1 MSTDRM
7 IKFLN
12 DKGFNFTKNNCC
24 ICYENFIDNI
34 SFVELLKLSKKFIDD
49 DDFWGENPVRCYND
63 RFECITCRNIVCDT
77 CIQNIPQEDGATGDF
92 ITKFTCPICR
102 KEDFRYQIN
111 GKYLPVEILRE
122 IKNRHIK
129 CPKV

>member
-1 MSTDRM
+1 MSTDIM

-34 SFVELLKLSKKFIDD
+34 SFD

-63 RFECITCRNIVCDT
+63 RFECITCRNVVCDT

-92 ITKFTCPICR
+92 TTKFICPICR
-102 KEDFRYQIN
+102 KEDLRYKIGGN
-111 GKYLPVEILRE
+111 YLPVAILRD
-122 IKNRHIK
+122 IKRRFK